1 MLNELKRPA
10 GSRRKSI
17 QIGRGNGSGRGNYS
31 TRGLKGQKARTW
43 FSQKPGFEGGQ
54 TPLHMRLPKARW
66 FKRYFKLINHVTPI
80 NIGVLNADERVK
92 ANDTLTPEVLYTL
105 GYGKIGTSFKI
116 LGTGELSKSL
126 TFEGFAVSQ
135 SAKSLIEKA
144 GGSVAA

>member
-1 MLNELKRPA
+1 MNELKRPA

-17 QIGRGNGSGRGNYS
+17 QIGRGNWSGRGNYS
-31 TRGLKGQKARTW
+31 TRGLKGQKARTG

-54 TPLHMRLPKARW
+54 TPLHMRLPKARG
-66 FKRYFKLINHVTPI
+66 FKRYFKLINHVSPI
-80 NIGVLNADERVK
+80 NVWSLNVDDRIK
-92 ANDTLTPEVLYTL
+92 ANDTLTAEALYML

-126 TFEGFAVSQ
+126 TFEGLAVSS

-144 GGSVAA
+144 GGSVA

>member
-1 MLNELKRPA
+1 M
-10 GSRRKSI
+10 
-17 QIGRGNGSGRGNYS
+17 
-31 TRGLKGQKARTW
+31 
-43 FSQKPGFEGGQ
+43 
-54 TPLHMRLPKARW
+54 
-66 FKRYFKLINHVTPI
+66 
-80 NIGVLNADERVK
+80 LNADERVK

-144 GGSVAA
+144 GGSVA